1 VFRMNVLQLPVLY
14 GEAEECGEMM
24 LLTDISHY
32 SGWQLCLL
40 VASQMLGTQSGKCH
54 DFP

>member
-1 VFRMNVLQLPVLY
+1 VFRVNVLQLPVLY

-24 LLTDISHY
+24 LLTGISRY
-32 SGWQLCLL
+32 SGWQFCLL
-40 VASQMLGTQSGKCH
+40 VAAQMFGIQTGKCH